1 VFPEARRGDLNYD
14 WSLHL
19 FCSAF
24 KNTRNSF
31 LRSVSLTAFCL
42 RWTCIFGFEKD
53 YHSITDQ
60 VKENEMARTCNTRVA
75 EKYKQNFGR
84 SLRERDRRRW
94 TDSITVDLK
103 GIGWED
109 VDWIYLA

>member
-1 VFPEARRGDLNYD
+1 
-14 WSLHL
+14 
-19 FCSAF
+19 
-24 KNTRNSF
+24 
-31 LRSVSLTAFCL
+31 
-42 RWTCIFGFEKD
+42 
-53 YHSITDQ
+53 
-60 VKENEMARTCNTRVA
+60 MARTCNTRVA